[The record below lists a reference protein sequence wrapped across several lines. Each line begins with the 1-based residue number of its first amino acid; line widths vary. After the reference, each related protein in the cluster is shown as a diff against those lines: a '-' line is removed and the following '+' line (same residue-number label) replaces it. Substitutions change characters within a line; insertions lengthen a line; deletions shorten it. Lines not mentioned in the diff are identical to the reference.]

1 MKLTGTSRPDV
12 KVYNLFNISGFY
24 EAGFVF
30 NSIGLALGKRW
41 NKWVVGPTSRITG
54 LYSLVGTPTDEYILR
69 L

>member
-30 NSIGLALGKRW
+30 NSIGLALGKRRV
-41 NKWVVGPTSRITG
+41 K
-54 LYSLVGTPTDEYILR
+54 
-69 L
+69 